1 MRRCEEVV
9 PLLGPL
15 HDGAL
20 ADDDRAW
27 VEDHSR
33 GCASCRDRLALIA
46 ALSQAVRE
54 SVVARARGLD
64 LKKLP
69 DRVMARVREERSRA
83 AQRAAVWGRER
94 WWAPRRAL
102 AAAGGSRW
110 RPAWPWPA
118 STSRRARAMPPSNRP
133 HTLTR
138 TQWT

>member
-69 DRVMARVREERSRA
+69 DRVMARVGEERSRA
-83 AQRAAVWGRER
+83 AQPAAGWGRGV
-94 WWAPRRAL
+94 WWGHRPGL
-102 AAAGGSRW
+102 AARRGV
-110 RPAWPWPA
+110 PA
-118 STSRRARAMPPSNRP
+118 
-133 HTLTR
+133 
-138 TQWT
+138 